1 MHLLIN
7 SAIWFAV
14 IDFLSYS
21 AIGHERKWHMIKP
34 KRNKEEI
41 LKTEQLSPNALISR
55 WRRQLI
61 VQSKNQLPV
70 QIKSRHQPVRL
81 LSRKSHK
88 VKDSEFHQEEENEK
102 IWQPSIRLVYRGRVS
117 KNRFNDEVQKQ
128 GLLNSTTYS
137 LVPVEPDAE
146 IAHTVSQDVQSS
158 ILESNFTPNP
168 LILSNKNA
176 DVRTVGS
183 SNYSKSFGYSSA
195 VSVKPLQ
202 GGSVKFHPQVKEKF
216 MHDASD
222 LVTLD
227 LKYDVNQKNIRH
239 KRTTPS
245 SSDSDSS
252 FRNRLQKVLQ
262 NIESGERTIKETFKT
277 ALSSLISNAS
287 NVMNGTSM
295 ETEGSQIYDAEQMKN
310 TITDGQLV
318 SSSNIPFTTS
328 ITPANEYVA
337 STSDAIPDTTLQIQ
351 IKKTDHPSSSLGIG
365 DFDEFYS
372 SETHPEVVSAYAKI
386 DDVDSHSVSK
396 NSEFTSSNVFSVI
409 DGEYYYPGV
418 TSEMNMDYH
427 SFTSDAEST
436 TSDMTSIPIVDAEGS
451 SSTNTQL
458 PVVLDRLSTLNA
470 EFPYNTENIKLPK
483 ARPHTTQ
490 VPVLELAD
498 NITNKQA
505 WTTEQLPSSDEDL
518 SLGNNSYS
526 LLEEITTVIPVAVRS
541 EADSDSDQGELVTDP
556 YSYVVQTPDYPSLLL
571 DTRGNLSSVYKVF
584 KKFVENLS
592 SDIYTEGPLENLVKE
607 KSLTMSEVMKI
618 LWSGTRQK
626 DKLSQEVLGE
636 DPKFYPNS
644 SESLGTSENPVVQ
657 SKSTS
662 EYELNGLFHYTKS
675 DHDVPKNFITEN
687 TPMYTDK
694 NVHNHLLEDKLSV
707 VINDSSLLK
716 VNQTPFLVT
725 MPVTET
731 QTVDTSVSDSG
742 DVYDSQPFNWFL
754 KLKALM
760 NETYPETQY
769 QHSTFSPPVTET
781 QTVNTSVS
789 DSGYVYDSQLF
800 NWFLKLKALMN
811 ETNSETQYQDSTF
824 SPQSSARPST
834 TTLVPVTS
842 SSGNTS
848 YFDRFV
854 NFIGVTK
861 SVSEDNKED
870 MLDADHEREALLNS
884 KISDDKQ
891 AKESRTKQ
899 SEYYLKGDVTEKV
912 DTNPEYLSSYNEIE
926 SEEIDVI
933 TAFPT
938 PAPKNETE
946 DDSTGTVPVVF
957 PFSTEIYSEIQ
968 NTSFN
973 NRSLD
978 AVIAILKPQVNEAST
993 RDPVNEEREPLFEVR
1008 SFETHD
1014 NDSLDDLAFTS
1025 VLNESLDDT
1034 TTSIIYLPVHVQQN
1048 SSSGNKS
1055 ITDVMAIIK
1064 HEAQPSMER
1073 TSNSFNNGS
1082 NDSGSVSLFT
1092 PEIFSNSSTN
1102 ETIIV
1107 AHSDVFTPESV
1118 SFTPESV
1125 SFTPE
1130 SISFTPESVS
1140 STPEGST
1147 SSSNKSMAEV
1157 MAILKPFNVSEIST
1171 LFPDSTI
1178 SVYSTTAIP
1187 IYSDFPTS
1195 VESNT
1200 ESLVKAPEALPE
1212 ISTLQIGTLI
1222 YSENTSTTVD
1232 SVSESSSLA
1241 VFVPPLTAVPSTS
1254 SVANHEQ
1261 MSTTTDIMILMHEN
1275 LPTDW
1280 MSSAITEDYHSSSS
1294 SESSTIASVTETSI
1308 NILLPEEV
1316 VTSTL
1321 LVDTPYPV
1329 SEIILS
1335 HDPLPET
1342 TVTSTTSG
1350 SAETDE
1356 IEQTVD
1362 LISTDPHN
1370 HTVVAISS
1378 AAAVIG
1384 LIIGFVG
1391 IALVRKAVK
1400 DRKKVYFIQPRSFRH
1415 H

>member
-102 IWQPSIRLVYRGRVS
+102 IWQPSIRLVYRYQRGRVS

-541 EADSDSDQGELVTDP
+541 EADSDSDQ
-556 YSYVVQTPDYPSLLL
+556 
-571 DTRGNLSSVYKVF
+571 
-584 KKFVENLS
+584 
-592 SDIYTEGPLENLVKE
+592 
-607 KSLTMSEVMKI
+607 
-618 LWSGTRQK
+618 
-626 DKLSQEVLGE
+626 
-636 DPKFYPNS
+636 
-644 SESLGTSENPVVQ
+644 
-657 SKSTS
+657 
-662 EYELNGLFHYTKS
+662 
-675 DHDVPKNFITEN
+675 
-687 TPMYTDK
+687 
-694 NVHNHLLEDKLSV
+694 
-707 VINDSSLLK
+707 
-716 VNQTPFLVT
+716 
-725 MPVTET
+725 
-731 QTVDTSVSDSG
+731 
-742 DVYDSQPFNWFL
+742 
-754 KLKALM
+754 
-760 NETYPETQY
+760 
-769 QHSTFSPPVTET
+769 
-781 QTVNTSVS
+781 
-789 DSGYVYDSQLF
+789 
-800 NWFLKLKALMN
+800 
-811 ETNSETQYQDSTF
+811 
-824 SPQSSARPST
+824 
-834 TTLVPVTS
+834 
-842 SSGNTS
+842 
-848 YFDRFV
+848 
-854 NFIGVTK
+854 
-861 SVSEDNKED
+861 
-870 MLDADHEREALLNS
+870 
-884 KISDDKQ
+884 
-891 AKESRTKQ
+891 
-899 SEYYLKGDVTEKV
+899 GDVTEKV